1 MTQVT
6 RRNLLQ
12 AAAAV
17 PILAATA
24 AQSADAP
31 NKGAPM
37 NADAFGFQHTPVPL
51 PFDAKS
57 LHGISE
63 KLIRSHWENNYVG
76 ASKALNTVRTRLTQA
91 LADSNTPPYVYTG
104 LKREQSIRT
113 GSVVLHELYFA
124 NLGGDGK
131 APADVRTK
139 IAQSFGTYDK
149 WESEFRK
156 IGQGLG
162 GGSGWVVLGFNE
174 HLKLME
180 NYWLADH
187 ATNPAYTRPLLVM
200 DMYEHAYQMDFGAAA
215 AKYIDAFF
223 ASIQWDAVAKR
234 MA

>member
-131 APADVRTK
+131 APADVRW
-139 IAQSFGTYDK
+139 F
-149 WESEFRK
+149 
-156 IGQGLG
+156 GLG
-162 GGSGWVVLGFNE
+162 CARV
-174 HLKLME
+174 
-180 NYWLADH
+180 
-187 ATNPAYTRPLLVM
+187 
-200 DMYEHAYQMDFGAAA
+200 Q
-215 AKYIDAFF
+215 
-223 ASIQWDAVAKR
+223 
-234 MA
+234 